1 MRDTTVHFQIS
12 ASRGMSTYGRGE
24 TDVAIEQDHP
34 RNLSG
39 LSSATGR
46 ALREA

>member
-1 MRDTTVHFQIS
+1 MRDTTVHFQI
-12 ASRGMSTYGRGE
+12 GMSTYGRGE